1 MPALTTIP
9 QHYPVQFETNWRHA
23 VQGKQSKLRE
33 YVTLDTINGK
43 EKSMNFLDET
53 AMREITNRAGDTII
67 GDQTTFKR
75 WIRAKGYDAVKL
87 FDEFDD
93 ALLGEIVLPTSPV
106 VESHAMAYKRK
117 CDELIA
123 AAAVGTAYTGEDGV
137 TPVSLP
143 ASQQVAVN
151 YVESGSATNTGL
163 TIAKLRRAM
172 FILDDAEVDEDEERF
187 FVAGPK
193 QKEELLRTTEVT
205 SKDYNTIQAL
215 VEGRIDTF
223 MGFKF
228 RWTKRTVYNASTDIR
243 TCFAYVKS
251 GVLLVDE
258 GLKTH
263 MDIRSDKNHSLQIRS
278 VARLG
283 SARTEEK
290 KVVAVFTD
298 QSP

>member
-1 MPALTTIP
+1 MPAMTTIP
-9 QHYPVQFETNWRHA
+9 AHYPIQFETNWRHA
-23 VQGKQSKLRE
+23 VQGKQAKIKE
-33 YVTLDTINGK
+33 YVTLDTISGK
-43 EKSMNFLDET
+43 EKSYNFLEEA
-53 AMREITNRAGDTII
+53 AMREITTRAGETTAQ
-67 GDQTTFKR
+67 DQSTFKR
-75 WIRAKGYDAVKL
+75 WNRTRGYDAVKR

-93 ALLGEIVLPTSPV
+93 ALLGSIVLPTSPV
-106 VESHAMAYKRK
+106 IEAHAMAYRRK

-143 ASQQVAVN
+143 SSQQVAVD
-151 YVESGSATNTGL
+151 YVETGSPANSGL

-187 FVAGPK
+187 LVAGPK

-205 SKDYNTIQAL
+205 SKDYNTVQAL

-228 RWTKRTVYNASTDIR
+228 RWSKRTVLNTSTDIR

-251 GVLLVDE
+251 GIVLADD

-263 MDIRSDKNHSLQIRS
+263 MDILPTQNHALQIRS
-278 VARLG
+278 VARIG
-283 SARTEEK
+283 AARTEEK
-290 KVVAVFTD
+290 KVVAIFTD